1 MKAMTHSEQEGL
13 RIILVVRKLKS
24 ETYPPA
30 TASISPSH
38 NGSSTLVPAFIYHG
52 SFSLVKAT
60 RVCMS
65 IKRER
70 EEHYIAASIAIQI
83 AEPRHV

>member
-13 RIILVVRKLKS
+13 RVILVVRKLKS

-70 EEHYIAASIAIQI
+70 E
-83 AEPRHV
+83 